1 MRIKVRE
8 GNLSD
13 RPFLRKIARD
23 RGGERERGRG
33 SERAD
38 ERKEGSEGDVPR
50 VLETA
55 ANSARNL
62 PKCLSVGRVTSC
74 KR

>member
-1 MRIKVRE
+1 MRIKVRRE
-8 GNLSD
+8 GNLND
-13 RPFLRKIARD
+13 RPLFHKAKKIV
-23 RGGERERGRG
+23 
-33 SERAD
+33 RAD
-38 ERKEGSEGDVPR
+38 GSKEDSSEDDVPR

-74 KR
+74 NR

>member
-1 MRIKVRE
+1 MRGE
-8 GNLSD
+8 FE
-13 RPFLRKIARD
+13 RPFASLKQ
-23 RGGERERGRG
+23 EKLRGR
-33 SERAD
+33 AD
-38 ERKEGSEGDVPR
+38 GRKKGGNEGDVPR

-74 KR
+74 NR